1 MAEPGWPANVLSVGI
16 FEFRRSVRDIWADKA
31 RFALM
36 TLGVMVP
43 SLMAAVFAVIFSDPI
58 RGVDALPEP
67 DLFRGWVALFWLFAV
82 FLLGQRVVSARSRI
96 DAESLMLTTVSA
108 RTVAGGMVVAE
119 TLRILAYLA
128 PPVLVLTGVGVGLL
142 GAPVSLVVVP
152 VAAALFAVTAVVAAA
167 VAGYAVA
174 WLVATSRFV
183 ARHRTVLASVASLA
197 GTGLYLV
204 FFFPQISGIT
214 PELLAPL
221 PIAWLL
227 DLALLGT
234 GLAEAPLRAGG
245 AVVVS
250 LAVLGAGGV
259 AIEHETVALWFSE
272 PVSVDSEDT
281 TETTASATDGD
292 LRRDPLAA
300 AIAPLAVPEF
310 VSTPVRRVAE
320 WALLRTR
327 RDPNRLTFILIP
339 VIAMSGPLAT
349 GALEAGAIGTVATPV
364 FAVVLPW
371 LAGALFAMN
380 PLGDEGRLLPITLT
394 AVSGRQYVRGLVL
407 PSLLFG
413 LPVVVALTALGGVFS
428 PYSPSEHVGLVVLGV
443 YLTCVAATITPAIGM
458 TLPRF
463 SAISVGQSRDVLP
476 PRMAAVVVHA
486 GLTTVPGGVLAA
498 LVIAPAAA
506 RTGLA
511 GLFGFLPA
519 ISLQLLSRSDG
530 GVLIRVGESFANL
543 GEVIQSIGLA
553 RLQLVGG
560 GLLLLGGVLVAVMLY
575 LNAIGRF
582 ERYSPV

>member
-1 MAEPGWPANVLSVGI
+1 MAEPEWPANVLSVGV
-16 FEFRRSVRDIWADKA
+16 FEFRRSVRDIWADKT

-36 TLGVMVP
+36 SLGVMIP
-43 SLMAAVFAVIFSDPI
+43 SLMAAVFAVAFADPI
-58 RGVDALPEP
+58 RGVDVLPEP
-67 DLFRGWVALFWLFAV
+67 ALFRGWVALFWLFAV

-108 RTVAGGMVVAE
+108 RTAAGGLVVAE

-128 PPVLVLTGVGVGLL
+128 PPVLVLIGVGVALL
-142 GAPVSLVVVP
+142 GAPASLVAVP

-183 ARHRTVLASVASLA
+183 ARYRTPLAALASLA

-204 FFFPQISGIT
+204 FFFPQISTIT
-214 PELLAPL
+214 PELLASL
-221 PIAWLL
+221 PVAWLF

-250 LAVLGAGGV
+250 LVIVGAGGV
-259 AIEHETVALWFSE
+259 AIERETVALWFSE
-272 PVSVDSEDT
+272 PVSVGDEG
-281 TETTASATDGD
+281 TAKTAASVEDGD
-292 LRRDPLAA
+292 PRRDPLAA
-300 AIAPLAVPEF
+300 AIAPLAVPGV

-327 RDPNRLTFILIP
+327 RDPNRLTFLLIP

-364 FAVVLPW
+364 FAVVFPW

-380 PLGDEGRLLPITLT
+380 PLGDEGSVLPITLT

-413 LPVVVALTALGGVFS
+413 LPVVVALTALGGAVS
-428 PYSPSEHVGLVVLGV
+428 PYSPSERVGLVALGV

-458 TLPRF
+458 ALPRF

-486 GLTTVPGGVLAA
+486 ALTTVPGGMLAA
-498 LVIAPAAA
+498 LVVAPAAA
-506 RTGLA
+506 RAGLA

-519 ISLQLLSRSDG
+519 ISLQLLGRSDG
-530 GVLIRVGESFANL
+530 SLLMRIADSFTNL
-543 GEVIQSIGLA
+543 GQAILSIGLA
-553 RLQLVGG
+553 RLQVVGG
-560 GLLLLGGVLVAVMLY
+560 GLLLLGGVLVAVVLY
-575 LNAIGRF
+575 RNAIGRF
-582 ERYSPV
+582 ERYSPD